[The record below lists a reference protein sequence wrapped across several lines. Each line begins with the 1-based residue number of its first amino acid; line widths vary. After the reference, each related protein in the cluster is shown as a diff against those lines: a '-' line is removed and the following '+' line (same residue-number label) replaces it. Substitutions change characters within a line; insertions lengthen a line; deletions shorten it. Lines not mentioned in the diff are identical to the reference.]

1 MLTRLTCH
9 VTNCASNQNN
19 CCCQPSI
26 KVQGKGACHCGE
38 TECQSFQKK
47 GPGEVSNSTHFTN
60 ANLNAQQKTVYLTP
74 WETVTQITS
83 VSAEMALKAA
93 ARQIAKVFRQDKQ
106 KSRSNLLRD
115 FLISLESLLYGQR
128 REHPPIL
135 HQHHAGCA
143 HIRSWLNRS

>member
-1 MLTRLTCH
+1 MYGRIVFAFWGKNIDRKARKIKKLFQHLPEFSAKNRKRKKDETMLTRLTCH

-60 ANLNAQQKTVYLTP
+60 ANLNAQVKCT
-74 WETVTQITS
+74 
-83 VSAEMALKAA
+83 AENC
-93 ARQIAKVFRQDKQ
+93 VFNSMGNCNADHISIGGNGAE
-106 KSRSNLLRD
+106 SRSQTNC
-115 FLISLESLLYGQR
+115 ESFQAR
-128 REHPPIL
+128 
-135 HQHHAGCA
+135 
-143 HIRSWLNRS
+143 